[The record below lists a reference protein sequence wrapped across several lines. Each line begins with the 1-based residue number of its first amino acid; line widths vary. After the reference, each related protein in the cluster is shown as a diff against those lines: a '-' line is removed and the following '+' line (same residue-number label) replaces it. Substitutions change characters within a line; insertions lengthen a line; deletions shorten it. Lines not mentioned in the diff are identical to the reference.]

1 MFTGTDGRGLANGL
15 DETAR
20 AMLADFLELDEADAQ
35 AAPDADE
42 WAIREGED
50 WSVKQLVAHVSEIER
65 DLVTEA
71 MGIVGKPGLTVGKP
85 AGTFW
90 GEAQGHAN
98 DRPLSQIMEEFE
110 TVHAWT
116 LEQIEAL
123 TDDDLTSAA
132 THRGSGPT
140 TVLTMLTG
148 VVGHRRMHNFQGR
161 SNLISL
167 RGRREG
173 RSPAEAYSVT
183 GDGDTAIMLV
193 DAPTSRWAP
202 AAEALAAE
210 GYRVVQHHFAACS
223 SDIERLRDEL
233 EIGEL
238 WIGGTGSG
246 AVDACKYAIMHADQI
261 AGLLMANMPALP
273 FHRDRPDDFSAV
285 TVPALTLIGADHPQR
300 DRVQE
305 RAGEFAASRVV
316 VIDEAGRDLPGE
328 QPEAVAGAIRDFL
341 TAPARG

>member
-1 MFTGTDGRGLANGL
+1 MFTGTEGRALASGLV
-15 DETAR
+15 ETAQ
-20 AMLADFLELDEADAQ
+20 AMIADFQDLDEADAQ

-42 WAIREGED
+42 WAIKEGED
-50 WSVKQLVAHVSEIER
+50 WSVKQLVAHLSEIER

-71 MGIVGKPGLTVGKP
+71 MGIVGNPGLTVGQP

-98 DRPLSQIMEEFE
+98 DRPLSQIIEEFE
-110 TVHAWT
+110 TVHALT
-116 LEQIEAL
+116 LEQIDTL
-123 TDDDLTSAA
+123 TDDDLTNAA
-132 THRGSGPT
+132 THRGSGPA

-167 RGRREG
+167 RGRRDG
-173 RSPAEAYSVT
+173 RSPDEAYSVT
-183 GDGDTAIMLV
+183 GDGASAILLI

-202 AAEALAAE
+202 AADALATE
-210 GYRVVQHHFAACS
+210 GYRVVQYHFAACS
-223 SDIERLRDEL
+223 SDVERLRDEL
-233 EIGEL
+233 DIGEL

-246 AVDACKYAIMHADQI
+246 AVDACKYAIMHSDRS

-273 FHRDRPDDFSAV
+273 FHRDRSDDFSAV
-285 TVPALTLIGADHPQR
+285 TVPALTLIGANHPQH
-300 DRVQE
+300 DRIQD
-305 RAGEFAASRVV
+305 RAGEFAAGRVV

-328 QPEAVAGAIRDFL
+328 QPEAVAAAIRDFL
-341 TAPARG
+341 NTPASG